1 MSNYSYSTGF
11 FGGKD
16 GLSTG
21 SPDKEIKG
29 ADFETEFAN
38 IAIAVNSKLDA
49 AAPVFTGNLSGPSAT
64 ITNITA
70 TIQGG
75 TF

>member
-1 MSNYSYSTGF
+1 MSDYNYSTGF
-11 FGGKD
+11 FGGKA

-21 SPDKEIKG
+21 SPEKEIKS
-29 ADFETEFAN
+29 ADFETEFVK
-38 IAIAVNSKLDA
+38 IAVAVNSKLDS
-49 AAPVFTGNLSGPSAT
+49 AAPVFTGNLSGPSAI
-64 ITNITA
+64 ITNITT